1 MREQSSS
8 DDAIGWVAASTVLFI
23 RGRLSRT
30 CVLEDDA
37 VSRVAAS
44 STLVIGGDGSRKR
57 DVLEGIHVNFFSGWF
72 ESSLLRGELKNLSW
86 EP

>member
-1 MREQSSS
+1 MRRDRELGSS
-8 DDAIGWVAASTVLFI
+8 DDAVGWVAASTALFI
-23 RGRLSRT
+23 GGRLSRT

-57 DVLEGIHVNFFSGWF
+57 DVLEGIHVDVFFR
-72 ESSLLRGELKNLSW
+72 LV
-86 EP
+86 